1 MSDSGPKTS
10 EKIVSPYIPASLVR
24 AATFRSIAGVPIIQ
38 GSSRDIASG
47 ALPEE
52 AIAARLPKPRIDGSI
67 VKSWLRRMFQGWL
80 EASHHVMP
88 MQIVAHVDD
97 TANVL
102 FSKSTAPSLA
112 KKRVA
117 DRAYCPFQ
125 ISGSCPIYHSGV
137 APADGRVYDPSQSDI
152 RY

>member
-80 EASHHVMP
+80 GGGLSSRDADANRCACRRHRERLVF
-88 MQIVAHVDD
+88 QI
-97 TANVL
+97 
-102 FSKSTAPSLA
+102 
-112 KKRVA
+112 
-117 DRAYCPFQ
+117 DRAVPREK
-125 ISGSCPIYHSGV
+125 
-137 APADGRVYDPSQSDI
+137 AGRG
-152 RY
+152 